1 MLGIN
6 RPAFAACVLSAV
18 LVPLSGGCLSVPPP
32 PGGYIQVNQAPP
44 AAPVPAPVTPSGEA
58 EPTPE
63 PAPVAQGDVSL
74 PEDPALVED
83 NYADLE
89 LGDAEA
95 GRVLFPPNATVVNG
109 GPGDLWFK
117 ATAKGKVFVYDTE
130 ARRVVA
136 SARLEEG
143 QSVQV
148 RPGRGVVTV
157 DGEAQFLQCT
167 MDRRH
172 KHQVL
177 FAEWDASRFSG
188 NDRGDWG
195 RDDDDRRGYRGR
207 QLLRESIDRAKVVAR
222 GSGDVSFWTKSK
234 GVLYVRDLTT
244 GKIVRMVSVP
254 ARVRVTVDPRQ
265 DVVKTSKGTIWPT
278 QLVRTHAHALL
289 WDERGADNL
298 EEMFRAH
305 GTARVE

>member
-1 MLGIN
+1 M
-6 RPAFAACVLSAV
+6 
-18 LVPLSGGCLSVPPP
+18 PPP

-44 AAPVPAPVTPSGEA
+44 AAPAPVPAPVTPSGEA

-63 PAPVAQGDVSL
+63 PAPVAQNDSSL

-89 LGDAEA
+89 LGDSEA
-95 GRVLFPPNATVVNG
+95 GRVLFPPNATVMNG
-109 GPGDLWFK
+109 GPGDLFFK

-136 SARLEEG
+136 TARLEEG

-148 RPGRGVVTV
+148 RPGRGAVTV

-177 FAEWDASRFSG
+177 FAEWGDARFS
-188 NDRGDWG
+188 DRGDW
-195 RDDDDRRGYRGR
+195 RHDDDRPGNRGR
-207 QLLRESIDRAKVVAR
+207 NLLRESLERAKVVAR
-222 GSGDVSFWTKSK
+222 GNGDLSYFARSR

-244 GKIVRMVSVP
+244 GRIVRMTSVP
-254 ARVRVTVDPRQ
+254 ARVKVTVDPRA
-265 DVVKTSKGTIWPT
+265 DVVKTSKGVVLPT

-298 EEMFRAH
+298 DEMFRAH